1 MWHIIK
7 NKLNLIKS
15 SLKSTHNDI
24 ILLKNMKNKD
34 IREYYVYLWKIH
46 FDLEY
51 NLFLL
56 KNYLSIETVDRV
68 FEKWNRIQNPF
79 DNINQIISDY
89 ELLILDLKKNRYY
102 IVLDKGRYIAQSL
115 RIILSYITRIK
126 FVR

>member
-1 MWHIIK
+1 
-7 NKLNLIKS
+7 
-15 SLKSTHNDI
+15 
-24 ILLKNMKNKD
+24 MKNKD

-68 FEKWNRIQNPF
+68 FEKRKRIQNPF

-89 ELLILDLKKNRYY
+89 ELLILDLKKNKYY
-102 IVLDKGRYIAQSL
+102 LVLDKGRYIAQSL

>member
-1 MWHIIK
+1 
-7 NKLNLIKS
+7 
-15 SLKSTHNDI
+15 
-24 ILLKNMKNKD
+24 MKNKD

-68 FEKWNRIQNPF
+68 FEKRKRIQNPF
-79 DNINQIISDY
+79 DNP
-89 ELLILDLKKNRYY
+89 ILFMYGDLEY